1 MKWYWH
7 VLRYEYANFRGR
19 ARRAE
24 FWSFQIINHII
35 LGAFLYMLLTLVT
48 HIVGNLSGPI
58 GEDAEYAPRH
68 NHVLMV
74 DYHPTDVQRKDDRG
88 DRRLGEACDDVP
100 KVENTVIALAV
111 YLLLTAIPSLAVT
124 VRRLHDAGFSG
135 WLVLLHI
142 IPNGMGS
149 VALIILC
156 SLESK
161 PGTNEYG
168 PNPKDNQE
176 FQLSV

>member
-7 VLRYEYANFRGR
+7 VLRYEYANFKGR

-35 LGAFLYMLLTLVT
+35 IYVLL
-48 HIVGNLSGPI
+48 IVGYAAILQLFGSIFPDFTGMTTAHTMSD
-58 GEDAEYAPRH
+58 GEFER
-68 NHVLMV
+68 NISSSVFSVSTKL
-74 DYHPTDVQRKDDRG
+74 
-88 DRRLGEACDDVP
+88 
-100 KVENTVIALAV
+100 IILAA
-111 YLLLTAIPSLAVT
+111 YLLLTAIPSIAVT

-142 IPNGMGS
+142 IPNGMGT

>member
-7 VLRYEYANFRGR
+7 VLRYEYANFKGR

-35 LGAFLYMLLTLVT
+35 IYVLL
-48 HIVGNLSGPI
+48 IVGYAAILQLFGSIFPDITGMTTAHTMSD
-58 GEDAEYAPRH
+58 GEFEG
-68 NHVLMV
+68 NISSSVFSVSTKL
-74 DYHPTDVQRKDDRG
+74 
-88 DRRLGEACDDVP
+88 
-100 KVENTVIALAV
+100 IILAV
-111 YLLLTAIPSLAVT
+111 YLLLTAIPSIAVT

-156 SLESK
+156 SLEGK